1 MFGMSSSQQQQHGK
15 SKYRKINKTE
25 IQLKIQEDLEG
36 AYGDLQGVEIAN
48 FHISIPLVDE
58 VHER

>member
-1 MFGMSSSQQQQHGK
+1 MSSSQQQQHGK

-36 AYGDLQGVEIAN
+36 AYGALQGVEIAN
-48 FHISIPLVDE
+48 FHIFIPLVDE